1 MFGHCFFAG
10 IPKNYA
16 ALAYFFDFS
25 VMRLPTIFT
34 CLLAVALASSFQTK
48 APSGSIRGRVVPWNA
63 AVNVWAVS
71 DADTAHAVIQNGEFE
86 IRRLKAGRYRVVVEG
101 RRPYKVTTRPD
112 VIVADSSFVNIGDI
126 ILDQ

>member
-1 MFGHCFFAG
+1 
-10 IPKNYA
+10 
-16 ALAYFFDFS
+16 
-25 VMRLPTIFT
+25 MRLHTIFT
-34 CLLAVALASSFQTK
+34 CLLAVGLASSFQTK
-48 APSGSIRGRVVPWNA
+48 SPSGSIRGRVVPWNA